1 MTQITQIYG
10 IRTVMEAIKSGET
23 IDKIFIQQ
31 GLSGSLVRELEELIK
46 AQNIHISYVPVEKL
60 NRLNKKNHQGVIA
73 TVSPVKFMELETLV
87 SKATSE
93 NRKALFLLL
102 DQISDV
108 RNLGAIIRTAECAGV
123 DGIILPAQGSA
134 PINADTVKTSAGAIF
149 NIPLV
154 KVSHLKD
161 AVYYLH
167 GSGVQVV
174 GATEKTNQSLYDI
187 DFNSP
192 TALIM
197 GSEDKGISPSLLKI
211 VDQKAKIPLL
221 GSTDSLNVSVA
232 CGISLYEIVRQRK
245 LS

>member
-1 MTQITQIYG
+1 
-10 IRTVMEAIKSGET
+10 MEAIKSGEAV
-23 IDKIFIQQ
+23 DKIFIQK

-46 AQNIHISYVPVEKL
+46 SHKIHMAYVPVEKL
-60 NRLNKKNHQGVIA
+60 NRLNSRNHQGVVASI
-73 TVSPVKFMELETLV
+73 SPVKFVELDVLINQVV
-87 SKATSE
+87 SEKK
-93 NRKALFLLL
+93 NALFLLL

-123 DGIILPAQGSA
+123 DGIILPGQGSA
-134 PINADTVKTSAGAIF
+134 PINADTVKTSAGAVF
-149 NIPLV
+149 NIPLA

-161 AVYYLH
+161 AVYYLK
-167 GSGVQVV
+167 GSGFQVV
-174 GATEKTNQSLYDI
+174 GATEKTNQNLYDI

-192 TALIM
+192 SAIIM

-232 CGISLYEIVRQRK
+232 CGIMLYEIVRQRMPF
-245 LS
+245 

>member
-1 MTQITQIYG
+1 MADSTQIYG
-10 IRTVMEAIKSGET
+10 IRTVMEAIKSGEAV
-23 IDKIFIQQ
+23 DKIFIQK

-46 AQNIHISYVPVEKL
+46 SHKIHMAYVPVEKL
-60 NRLNKKNHQGVIA
+60 NRLNSRNHQGVIA
-73 TVSPVKFMELETLV
+73 SISPVKFVELDDLINKAV
-87 SKATSE
+87 SEKK
-93 NRKALFLLL
+93 NALFLLL

-123 DGIILPAQGSA
+123 DGIILPGQGSA
-134 PINADTVKTSAGAIF
+134 PINADTVKTSAGAVF
-149 NIPLV
+149 NIPLA

-161 AVYYLH
+161 AVYYLQ
-167 GSGVQVV
+167 GSGIQVI
-174 GATEKTNQSLYDI
+174 GATEKTNQNLYDI

-192 TALIM
+192 SAIIM

-232 CGISLYEIVRQRK
+232 CGIMLYEIVRQRMPI
-245 LS
+245 